1 MQIGLF
7 LFRRDFR
14 YEDNTSL
21 IELSKKVQII
31 YPVFNYDPIQADPKI
46 NKWFSEKA
54 FRFMQESILDL
65 DPPLIIMKNDI
76 IETLQICKKK
86 YNFTWLGF
94 NLDYTEFSIARDK
107 KIMEWCKESNIEI
120 IAKDDIKLLPNP
132 PLTTQMKNYRIFTPF
147 YNKCMA
153 KMHDINADIV
163 NVRHMIYVQPK
174 KQKKI
179 YIKKNPGI
187 PKGEITKGEIIKSGI
202 MKGGRQHALK
212 LLDNASNA
220 DGDIGMIGINMSPY
234 LKFGCVSIREV
245 YTKFKNND
253 YVIRQ
258 LLWRD
263 FYYGLELTKEYSK
276 KLIMREDAHL
286 FNLWARGE
294 TGCAIVDAG
303 MRQLN
308 QTGTMP
314 NRIRLIVAS
323 YLVKDLQLDWQ
334 LGEHYFA
341 TKLIDYDPLINN
353 GNWAWIAG
361 INNRSS
367 QRPMIKF
374 NPETQQKKYDP
385 DMKYIKE
392 WT

>member
-1 MQIGLF
+1 MSKGLF

-21 IELSKKVQII
+21 IALAEKVQII
-31 YPVFNYDPIQADPKI
+31 YPIFNYDPVQADPKL

-54 FRFMQESILDL
+54 FRFMQECIADM
-65 DPPLIIMKNDI
+65 DPPLIITKNDI
-76 IETLQICKKK
+76 ITSLQSLKKK
-86 YNFTWLGF
+86 YEFTYLGF
-94 NLDYTEFSIARDK
+94 NSDYTEFSAMRDAN
-107 KIMEWCKESNIEI
+107 ILSWCKDNDV
-120 IAKDDIKLLPNP
+120 IAIVKDDIRLLSNP
-132 PLTTQMKNYRIFTPF
+132 PLTKQLTNYRIFTPF
-147 YNKCMA
+147 YK
-153 KMHDINADIV
+153 KHITMHDSIKINTRD
-163 NVRHMIYVQPK
+163 VRDFIYK
-174 KQKKI
+174 KENINNKI
-179 YIKKNPGI
+179 I
-187 PKGEITKGEIIKSGI
+187 SLRRDDSI
-202 MKGGRQHALK
+202 MKGGRSQIIFHVIS
-212 LLDNASNA
+212 D
-220 DGDIGMIGINMSPY
+220 DTGMIGINMSPY
-234 LKFGCVSIREV
+234 LKFGCISIREI
-245 YTKFKNND
+245 YNKYKNNN
-253 YVIRQ
+253 YVVRQ
-258 LLWRD
+258 LIWRD
-263 FYYGLELTKEYSK
+263 FYYGLEMTKEYSK
-276 KLIMREDAHL
+276 KLPVAHNPKL
-286 FNLWARGE
+286 FGLWARGE
-294 TGCAIVDAG
+294 TDCPIVNAG

-374 NPETQQKKYDP
+374 SPDAQQKKYDP
-385 DMKYIKE
+385 KMEYINK